1 MKLRLKRSIGNY
13 CEESFIQQTVI
24 NYITSAKHC
33 TGGGKNRSCP
43 HDAQCYWSYEPVNLG
58 CKEKKKKKHCIT
70 QLLLCNWSLQTW
82 WLKITVINYWSS
94 QGQRCLAGYIPRGRK
109 ESDTNEHAPMHA
121 CNCGSAGA
129 SWSRLRFSEQA
140 LLQTALILVPLAGCC
155 LLSSWQR
162 QKRRRA
168 SEIRK
173 GCHVCSYILGQ
184 NKICHLVQSF
194 KGATVKSHG
203 KGNTYRYGE
212 ELRAICPMGFT
223 VK

>member
-1 MKLRLKRSIGNY
+1 MMLSVIGAM
-13 CEESFIQQTVI
+13 SQWTWDV
-24 NYITSAKHC
+24 
-33 TGGGKNRSCP
+33 R
-43 HDAQCYWSYEPVNLG
+43 
-58 CKEKKKKKHCIT
+58 KKKKKSTVSPSCCCVIDHFK
-70 QLLLCNWSLQTW
+70 LGGWKS
-82 WLKITVINYWSS
+82 VINYWSS
-94 QGQRCLAGYIPRGRK
+94 QGQRCLAGYILRGRK
-109 ESDTNEHAPMHA
+109 ELDTNEHAPMHA

-129 SWSRLRFSEQA
+129 SWSRLCFSEQA

-155 LLSSWQR
+155 LLLSWQR